1 MKTPTALITGVG
13 AIIGQGIIK
22 SLRREE
28 RPVRIVGIDRNP
40 DAFGARGCDR
50 FHPKPLNEEGA
61 GYLDFLKRVIRD
73 EGVDLVLP
81 GIEHD
86 VFYFDAH
93 RDDFAGL
100 GVALALN
107 HHELIET
114 ARDKWKTTQILGR
127 EGFEVIPTRITGSWS
142 ECVAG
147 LGKPPLLLKP
157 RQGNGARKIVRLDDE
172 RDFEYW
178 TRKMDEAFMLQ
189 RIVGT
194 DDDEFT
200 ASVFGLGNGQATP
213 PIIFRRKL
221 SATGSTLSA
230 EVVDDASIQS
240 MIGRLNALFRPLGP
254 TNYQFRTEAGTVYLL
269 EINPRISSA
278 TSFRAAFGFN
288 EAWMCVDYFVH
299 KTLPAPRAV
308 RKGRATRYVEDHVEY
323 S

>member
-1 MKTPTALITGVG
+1 MKPPVVLVTGVG

-22 SLRREE
+22 SLRMADK
-28 RPVRIVGIDRNP
+28 PVRIIGIDRNP
-40 DAFGARGCDR
+40 DAFGARWCDG
-50 FHPKPLNEEGA
+50 FHPKPLNEEGS

-73 EGVDLVLP
+73 ETVDLVLP

-86 VFYFDAH
+86 LFYFDAH
-93 RDDFAGL
+93 RDTFTDL

-107 HHELIET
+107 RHELIET
-114 ARDKWKTTQILGR
+114 ARDKWKTTQVLAQ
-127 EGFEVIPTRITGSWS
+127 EGFEVIPTRISGSWG
-142 ECVAG
+142 ECVAD
-147 LGKPPLLLKP
+147 LGGPPLLLKP
-157 RQGNGARKIVRLDDE
+157 RQGNGGRKIARLDDE
-172 RDFEYW
+172 RDFAYW
-178 TRKMDEAFMLQ
+178 TRKTDEPFMLQ

-194 DDDEFT
+194 DDAEFT
-200 ASVFGLGNGQATP
+200 ASVFGLGDAQATP

-221 SATGSTLSA
+221 SIAGSTLSA
-230 EVVDDASIQS
+230 DVVDDVLIEN

-254 TNYQFRTEAGTVYLL
+254 TNYQFRTEANTVYLL

-299 KTLPAPRAV
+299 KTRPAV
-308 RKGRATRYVEDHVEY
+308 RSIRRGRAMRYVEDHIEY